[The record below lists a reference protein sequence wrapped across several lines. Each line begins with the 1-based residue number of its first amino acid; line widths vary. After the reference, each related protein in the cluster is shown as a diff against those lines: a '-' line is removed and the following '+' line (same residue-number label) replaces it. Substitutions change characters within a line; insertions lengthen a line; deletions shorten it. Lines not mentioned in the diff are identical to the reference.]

1 MKRLFFLILLLP
13 GCIYYNTFYNAKKYH
28 EEENYNRSIEKC
40 EKVLNKYPKSAYV
53 DDAIF
58 LMGKNYYYLKNFD
71 EAKKNFKRIVDFF
84 PNSLFKDESYLFLG
98 KISLEKRD
106 LDEALIFLERASYSD
121 DPEVIME
128 VFKTKL
134 ALYLLRQNPQKVIDE
149 GQKFI
154 KKYSANSA
162 EAYYLIGNANRLTG
176 KNEIALQMYKNSLK
190 ESKQNAS
197 GKLIYSL
204 AELYAEMDSL
214 SEALSI
220 IDRGEGSDSLS
231 LLKGKILM
239 KLENFDE
246 AIKSLESVSKKSDS
260 LGVAAKF
267 HLGEIK
273 EIQGDTTTALELY
286 KKAESAGDFGEL
298 SKKARAKKET
308 LENILLLK
316 TLPEKTKDGEEKN
329 SEPVP
334 NHEKKDSAYIFF
346 RLGEIYYWDLKEKEK
361 GAEWY
366 RKVPEQ
372 FPQSRYAPKAIFT
385 LLNIELKED
394 STSHAE
400 VRELFSI
407 LAEKYPNT
415 KYAEKAKELYEPGLQ
430 DTNCPKE

>member
-40 EKVLNKYPKSAYV
+40 EKILKKYPKSAYV

-71 EAKKNFKRIVDFF
+71 EAKKNFRRIVDLF
-84 PNSLFKDESYLFLG
+84 PNSPFRDESYLFLG

-134 ALYLLRQNPQKVIDE
+134 ELHLLRQNPQKVIDE
-149 GQKFI
+149 GQKFV

-190 ESKQNAS
+190 ESKQKAS

-220 IDRGEGSDSLS
+220 IDRGVESDSLS

-260 LGVAAKF
+260 LEIAAKF

-286 KKAESAGDFGEL
+286 KKTESSGNFGEL
-298 SKKARAKKET
+298 SEKARAKKEI
-308 LENILLLK
+308 LENISLLK
-316 TLPEKTKDGEEKN
+316 TFSEKTKDGEE
-329 SEPVP
+329 
-334 NHEKKDSAYIFF
+334 KDSAYIFF
-346 RLGEIYYWDLKEKEK
+346 RLGEIYYWDLKEKEE
-361 GAEWY
+361 GVEWY
-366 RKVPEQ
+366 RKIPEQ
-372 FPQSRYAPKAIFT
+372 FPQSQYAPKAIFT

-394 STSHAE
+394 SNSLAE
-400 VRELFSI
+400 VRELLSI

-415 KYAEKAKELYEPGLQ
+415 KYAEKAKELYEPDIQ